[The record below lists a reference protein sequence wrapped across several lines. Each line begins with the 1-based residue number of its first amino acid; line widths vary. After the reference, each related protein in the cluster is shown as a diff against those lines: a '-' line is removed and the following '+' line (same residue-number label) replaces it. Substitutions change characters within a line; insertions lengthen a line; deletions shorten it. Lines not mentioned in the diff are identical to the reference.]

1 MAGAA
6 QAVGLDEMLTAVQ
19 FGGYRRGVLVLAGMM
34 TQLADATELILIA
47 Y

>member
-19 FGGYRRGVLVLAGMM
+19 FGGYQRGLLVLAGM